1 MLYKYMVFYILLI
14 LVLLELGEELTML
27 YMVLAG
33 GIAFGITLIDRLYAG
48 EDR

>member
-1 MLYKYMVFYILLI
+1 MLYKAMVFYILLI
-14 LVLLELGEELTML
+14 LVLLELGEELTTL

-33 GIAFGITLIDRLYAG
+33 GIALGITLIDRLYAG